1 MKKNEIRSKLLN
13 LEKKLDANGGHKIKN
28 KKLNMPV
35 MIITELFA
43 GIIVGATI
51 GYFIDKFFKTLPI
64 FVMLCSIFG
73 FFASLLNIYRNLYT
87 RK

>member
-1 MKKNEIRSKLLN
+1 MKKEEIRSKLLN
-13 LEKKLDANGGHKIKN
+13 LEKKLNINKGYNIKN
-28 KKLNMPV
+28 KKFNIPV

-51 GYFIDKFFKTLPI
+51 GYLIDKFFKTLPI
-64 FVMLCSIFG
+64 FVMLFSVFG

>member
-1 MKKNEIRSKLLN
+1 MKKEEIRSKLLN
-13 LEKKLDANGGHKIKN
+13 LEKKLNINKGYNIKN
-28 KKLNMPV
+28 KKFNMPV

-51 GYFIDKFFKTLPI
+51 GYLIDKFFKTLPI
-64 FVMLCSIFG
+64 FVMLFSVFG

>member
-1 MKKNEIRSKLLN
+1 MKKEEIKSKLLN
-13 LEKKLDANGGHKIKN
+13 LEKKLDSNRVHNIKN
-28 KKLNMPV
+28 KKFNMPV

-51 GYFIDKFFKTLPI
+51 GYLIDKFFKTLPI
-64 FVMLCSIFG
+64 FVMLFSIFG

>member
-1 MKKNEIRSKLLN
+1 MKKEEIKSKLLN
-13 LEKKLDANGGHKIKN
+13 LEKKLDSNRGHNIKN
-28 KKLNMPV
+28 KKFNMPV

-51 GYFIDKFFKTLPI
+51 GYLIDKFFKTLPI
-64 FVMLCSIFG
+64 FIMLFSIFG

>member
-1 MKKNEIRSKLLN
+1 MKKEEIRSKLLN
-13 LEKKLDANGGHKIKN
+13 LEKKLDSNKGNNIKN
-28 KKLNMPV
+28 KKFNMPV

-51 GYFIDKFFKTLPI
+51 GYLIDKFFKTLPI
-64 FVMLCSIFG
+64 FVMLFSIFG

>member
-1 MKKNEIRSKLLN
+1 MKKEEIRSKLLN
-13 LEKKLDANGGHKIKN
+13 LEKKLNINKGYNIKN
-28 KKLNMPV
+28 KKFNMPV

-43 GIIVGATI
+43 DIIVGATI
-51 GYFIDKFFKTLPI
+51 GYLIDKFFKTLPI
-64 FVMLCSIFG
+64 FVMLFSVFG

>member
-1 MKKNEIRSKLLN
+1 MKKEEIKSKLLN
-13 LEKKLDANGGHKIKN
+13 LENKLDSHRRHNIKN
-28 KKLNMPV
+28 KKFNMPV

-51 GYFIDKFFKTLPI
+51 GYLSDKFLKTLPV
-64 FVMLCSIFG
+64 FVMLFSIFG

>member
-1 MKKNEIRSKLLN
+1 MKKEEIRPKLLN
-13 LEKKLDANGGHKIKN
+13 LEKKLNINKGYNIKN
-28 KKLNMPV
+28 KKFNIPV

-51 GYFIDKFFKTLPI
+51 GYLIDKFFKTLPI
-64 FVMLCSIFG
+64 FVMLFSVFG

>member
-1 MKKNEIRSKLLN
+1 MKKEEIKSKLLN
-13 LEKKLDANGGHKIKN
+13 LEKKLNNRGHTIKN
-28 KKLNMPV
+28 KKFNMPV

-43 GIIVGATI
+43 GIMVGATI
-51 GYFIDKFFKTLPI
+51 GYLIDKFFKTLPV
-64 FVMLCSIFG
+64 FVMLFSVFG

>member
-1 MKKNEIRSKLLN
+1 MKKEEIRSKILN
-13 LEKKLDANGGHKIKN
+13 LEKKLNINKGYNIKN
-28 KKLNMPV
+28 KKFNMPV

-51 GYFIDKFFKTLPI
+51 GYLIDKFFKTLPI
-64 FVMLCSIFG
+64 FVMLFSVFG

>member
-1 MKKNEIRSKLLN
+1 MKKEGIRSKLLN
-13 LEKKLDANGGHKIKN
+13 LEKKLNINKGYNIKN
-28 KKLNMPV
+28 KKFNMPV

-51 GYFIDKFFKTLPI
+51 GYLIDKFFKTLPI
-64 FVMLCSIFG
+64 FVMLFSVFG